1 MKYGARGQG
10 DRKDMSF
17 LRRKENEKKS
27 MEMTNKKI
35 HKTRVCKCCE
45 GTHKKV
51 KQDEQNNENR
61 RKQTDQTNRVWINIP
76 RVGKR
81 RE

>member
-51 KQDEQNNENR
+51 KQDE
-61 RKQTDQTNRVWINIP
+61 
-76 RVGKR
+76 
-81 RE
+81 